1 MTTSLNELNL
11 LRQHIEELKSK
22 LSDSIKLELPAYKD
36 FLKENIDDLDKVLEV
51 SKTPD
56 YYKVAI
62 VGRFKV
68 GKSSFVNA
76 LTTSKLAGVSTN
88 PETAAISV
96 FRYSES
102 TYAEIDIISKE
113 KWQVL
118 QKEDDK
124 RYSGFTSFNEKHK
137 IKKKNLFL
145 QILKKNTLKRGDF
158 RIVLML
164 LIGVQKMGKK
174 TF

>member
-102 TYAEIDIISKE
+102 TYAEIDIISKYYKRKMTE
-113 KWQVL
+113 DIQDLQVL
-118 QKEDDK
+118 MK
-124 RYSGFTSFNEKHK
+124 SIK